1 VNKDNNGNSSGPSS
15 ILDCLVRNIG
25 SQEISGASSSSGDKD
40 MSKKISDLFT
50 PMAKSK
56 SSGNHFKPTILFN
69 KTPTK

>member
-25 SQEISGASSSSGDKD
+25 SQEISGASSSSGD